1 MPPRRIGPRS
11 CTWSVRCTLMVRRLA
26 FPPEQGFVFLNWAIL
41 IPVYTSHVTQLWYQS
56 LKNDRITLSINFN
69 QRERMC

>member
-1 MPPRRIGPRS
+1 
-11 CTWSVRCTLMVRRLA
+11 MVRRLA